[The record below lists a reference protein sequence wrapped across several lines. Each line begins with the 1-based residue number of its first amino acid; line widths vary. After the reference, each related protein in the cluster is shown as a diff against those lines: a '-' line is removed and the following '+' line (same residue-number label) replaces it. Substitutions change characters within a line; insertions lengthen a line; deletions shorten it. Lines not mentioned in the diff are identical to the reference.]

1 VYHVRAVTP
10 TDVVRAGTKDV
21 AKIFQILYDINA
33 VSGPGSVT
41 YLGAT
46 SEALSKNRNAVAA
59 NAYLSAIEN
68 SPTINA
74 SNISTST
81 LHTSDNFSDSAVGST
96 LRSLNGNLDLESRFN
111 SDAISVGS
119 NDSGEV
125 SSSSSQIDFCSF
137 LFISRNSSNSFAYR
151 STIRTVKYS
160 SKDTNSST
168 LSIECRPIVTLAISH
183 FGICSI
189 RLRL

>member
-33 VSGPGSVT
+33 VAGPGSIT

-46 SEALSKNRNAVAA
+46 SEALSKNRN
-59 NAYLSAIEN
+59 NATGNSYLNSIEN

-74 SNISTST
+74 ANISTST
-81 LHTSDNFSDSAVGST
+81 LHTGDNFSDSAIGGST
-96 LRSLNGNLDLESRFN
+96 LRTLNGGNMLDEPSHSSRFN

-125 SSSSSQIDFCSF
+125 NEKCF
-137 LFISRNSSNSFAYR
+137 Y
-151 STIRTVKYS
+151 
-160 SKDTNSST
+160 
-168 LSIECRPIVTLAISH
+168 
-183 FGICSI
+183 
-189 RLRL
+189 